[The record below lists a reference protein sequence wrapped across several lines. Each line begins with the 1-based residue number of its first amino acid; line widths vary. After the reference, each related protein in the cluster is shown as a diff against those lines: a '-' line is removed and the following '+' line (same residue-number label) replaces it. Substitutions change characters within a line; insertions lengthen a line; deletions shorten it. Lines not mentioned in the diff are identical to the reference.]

1 MSPDRFVCTAK
12 QAQAIDRLTQTTDG
26 LTGSHLMQAA
36 GIASAWLIR
45 QHTPIGTPVLVLAG
59 PGNNGGDGHV
69 VARILSRSG
78 YPVTVQSLGMD
89 VTWPESGIIVDA
101 LFGVGLS
108 RDLNEEAS
116 ALIARVNASGRD
128 VWSLDVPSG
137 LDATNGLVRGAV
149 VRANHTVAM
158 GCYKSGYFSGVGT
171 EVCGKLHLL
180 PLGCPPEALEAT
192 QVEVFFGDDVMV
204 PVRRSGAHKYE
215 NGVVHVIGGSSGM
228 TGAVVMAANAAWR
241 AGCGAVFAHVPA
253 GLIPRLEASLI
264 QQVKVGHGTN
274 TDTHFSTAH
283 IHSVKEK
290 LAAKPGVVLIGPG
303 LGSDPAT
310 RDFLL
315 DILQTPDIRWVIDAD
330 ALPSTKDIP
339 FNDAIFTPHIGELT
353 KLTGRSVALW
363 TDRLDASRA
372 LARRQGVTVIS
383 KGQPTAIISP
393 DGMARISGYDTTR
406 FARMGYGDVLS
417 GTIAAFRSF
426 GMEAVDASK
435 NALLTGYTESLTSN
449 DPYLPS

>member
-1 MSPDRFVCTAK
+1 MSPDRFVCTAE

-26 LTGSHLMQAA
+26 LTGSHLLQAA
-36 GIASAWLIR
+36 GIATALLIR
-45 QHTPIGTPVLVLAG
+45 QQTPVGTPVLVLAG
-59 PGNNGGDGHV
+59 PGNNGGDGRV

-78 YPVTVQSLGMD
+78 YPVTVQD
-89 VTWPESGIIVDA
+89 VGTDAIWPESGIIVDA

-108 RDLNEEAS
+108 RDLDAEAC
-116 ALIARVNASGRD
+116 ALVARVNASGRE

-149 VRANHTVAM
+149 VRASHTVAM

-171 EVCGKLHLL
+171 EACGTLHLL

-192 QVEVFFGDDVMV
+192 QVDVFFGEDEMT
-204 PVRRSGAHKYE
+204 PVQRNGAHKYE
-215 NGVVHVIGGSSGM
+215 NGVVHVIGGSPGM

-264 QQVKVGHGTN
+264 QQVKMGHGAA
-274 TDTHFSTAH
+274 TDTHFSKAH
-283 IHSVKEK
+283 IHSVKET
-290 LAAKPGVVLIGPG
+290 LAAKPGIVLIGPG

-315 DILQTPDIRWVIDAD
+315 EILSTPGVRWVIDAD
-330 ALPSTKDIP
+330 ALPSVQGISFT
-339 FNDAIFTPHIGELT
+339 DAIFTPHTGELA
-353 KLTGRSVALW
+353 KLTGRKVALW
-363 TDRLDASRA
+363 TDRLAATRD
-372 LARRQGVTVIS
+372 LARHSGATVVS

-393 DGMARISGYDTTR
+393 DGRARITGYDTKR
-406 FARMGYGDVLS
+406 FARMGYGDVLA
-417 GTIAAFRSF
+417 GTIAACRSF
-426 GMEAVDASK
+426 GMDAADASK
-435 NALLTGYTESLTSN
+435 RALLTGYTDSLTSN